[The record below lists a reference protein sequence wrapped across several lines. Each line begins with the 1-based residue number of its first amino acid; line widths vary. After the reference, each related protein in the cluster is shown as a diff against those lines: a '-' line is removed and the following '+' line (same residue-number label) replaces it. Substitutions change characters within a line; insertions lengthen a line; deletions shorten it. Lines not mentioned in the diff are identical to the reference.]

1 MEAYGSS
8 QLSFCDFHD
17 QNQRRICQIGYAEL
31 ARTCEK
37 LLELKSLSGLFKL
50 GKYKENLQPQI

>member
-1 MEAYGSS
+1 MEAYGLS

-17 QNQRRICQIGYAEL
+17 QNQRRIRQIGYAEL

-37 LLELKSLSGLFKL
+37 LLELKSFSGL
-50 GKYKENLQPQI
+50 